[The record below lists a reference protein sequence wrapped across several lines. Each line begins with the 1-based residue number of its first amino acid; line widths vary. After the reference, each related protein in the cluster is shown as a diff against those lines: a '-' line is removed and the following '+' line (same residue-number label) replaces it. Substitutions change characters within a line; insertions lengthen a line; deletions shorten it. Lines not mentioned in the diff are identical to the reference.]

1 MIFMKKIYFTI
12 LLFVACTY
20 IFSQDVHFSQLSNSP
35 LTVNPAYTGLFDGYQ
50 RAIINYRSQWTSAAS
65 PFKTM
70 AASFDAEVGLKK
82 QKNAYLG
89 IGGMLFQDVAGAANW
104 KQFRGD
110 LIVNGI
116 VKVGKLSHLAVA
128 AGGGFAQN
136 SADFNSLTFGN
147 QYNGQEFSTE
157 LASNEN
163 IVFRNF
169 TYNDISAGVI
179 YEYDKT
185 KVAFDH
191 NDSYRFFVGFA
202 GYHLN
207 KPTQNYGGALAQKI
221 NQKFVATFAGQL
233 DIKGT
238 KMSVLSNN
246 YYMMQGK
253 FRQLN
258 LGAMLRLRFN
268 DQTKITG
275 LVHETALDIGLN
287 VRGKD
292 AIIPCVMF
300 EMKGFMVGLS
310 YDYNFS
316 TFRDAS
322 KGNGGF
328 EISLK
333 WTNLRDGIFRQG
345 REFSSSKGGSQ

>member
-1 MIFMKKIYFTI
+1 MFMKKIYFTF
-12 LLFVACTY
+12 LLVMICVLTFA
-20 IFSQDVHFSQLSNSP
+20 QDVHFSQLSNSP
-35 LTVNPAYTGLFDGYQ
+35 LAINPAYTGLFDGYQ

-104 KQFRGD
+104 KQFKGD
-110 LIVNGI
+110 LFVNGI

-128 AGGGFAQN
+128 AGGGFGQN

-147 QYNGQEFSTE
+147 QYNGKDFSTE
-157 LASNEN
+157 LSSNE
-163 IVFRNF
+163 IIAFRNF

-207 KPTQNYGGALAQKI
+207 KPKLLYGGALDQKI
-221 NQKFVATFAGQL
+221 NQKYVATFSGQY

-258 LGAMLRLRFN
+258 IGAMLRLRFN

-275 LVHETALDIGLN
+275 LVHETAIDIGLN
-287 VRGKD
+287 FRSKD
-292 AIIPCVMF
+292 AVIPCIMF
-300 EMKGFMVGLS
+300 EMKGFLFGLS

-316 TFRDAS
+316 PFRDAS
-322 KGNGGF
+322 KGSGGL

-333 WTNLRDGIFRQG
+333 WTNLRDGIFKQG
-345 REFSSSKGGSQ
+345 REFSSKGGS

>member
-1 MIFMKKIYFTI
+1 MKKTYFTVLFFIYRTLI
-12 LLFVACTY
+12 LA
-20 IFSQDVHFSQLSNSP
+20 QDVHFSQLNNSP
-35 LTVNPAYTGLFDGYQ
+35 LAINPAYTGLFDGYQ

-82 QKNAYLG
+82 RKSAYLG

-104 KQFRGD
+104 KQFKGD
-110 LIVNGI
+110 LFVNGI
-116 VKVGKLSHLAVA
+116 VKVGKLSHLALA
-128 AGGGFAQN
+128 AGGGFGQT
-136 SADFNSLTFGN
+136 SANFNGLTFGN
-147 QYNGQEFSTE
+147 QYNGKDFSTE
-157 LASNEN
+157 VASNEN

-169 TYNDISAGVI
+169 TYNDISAGAI
-179 YEYDKT
+179 YEFDKT

-207 KPTQNYGGALAQKI
+207 KPKMLYGGALEQKI
-221 NQKFVATFAGQL
+221 SQKYVATFSGQY

-238 KMSVLSNN
+238 KMSVISNN

-258 LGAMLRLRFN
+258 IGAMLRLRFN

-275 LVHETALDIGLN
+275 LKHETALDIGLN
-287 VRGKD
+287 FRSKD
-292 AIIPCVMF
+292 AIIPTILF
-300 EMKGFMVGLS
+300 EMRGFMIGLS

-316 TFRDAS
+316 TYRDAS
-322 KGNGGF
+322 KGNGGM

-333 WTNLRDGIFRQG
+333 WINLRDGVFKQG
-345 REFSSSKGGSQ
+345 REFSSKGGS